1 MVKSRE
7 TARAVRGEKAAILR
21 DWQKE
26 AQAHLWH
33 IEKALLSRKGAAT
46 ACAAA
51 TIALLADYHQN
62 GGFFLVTAPP
72 EAVANSA
79 SAPAD
84 SVPSSPAR
92 EAGARNL
99 RPPLESCAENWR
111 ALPVAWADIRL
122 LVETLCAR
130 SLQALA
136 LRGVAAESLARS
148 EGLFAALLAAVADQ
162 RIVQLEQQVASH
174 REETA
179 VSQHLANRFL
189 ANASHELRTPL
200 TAVLGFAELLLEE
213 TYGELTPEQ
222 RTATSHIENS
232 AQNLLEAVNNLL
244 DLLRI
249 RAGKLTLQTR
259 PLAITPLLHN
269 IYAILLPLANRKSV
283 GFSMELR
290 EDLGMIEADENILRH
305 ILYHLLSSAL
315 RATPADGQV
324 TLHAARDETTL
335 TIFTHD
341 TALHLP
347 PEAIANMSEPF
358 PLLENSPA
366 RGYEGWEVGL
376 PLVSRY
382 VELHNG
388 TLELD
393 SKPDEGTT
401 FRIVLPT
408 GRPAN
413 RPSML

>member
-1 MVKSRE
+1 MVRSRE

-21 DWQKE
+21 DWQQE
-26 AQAHLWH
+26 AQARLWH
-33 IEKALLSRKGAAT
+33 VEKTLLARKGAAT
-46 ACAAA
+46 NCAAA
-51 TIALLADYHQN
+51 TLALLADYHQN

-72 EAVANSA
+72 DSA
-79 SAPAD
+79 ATTPEPADSAPAL
-84 SVPSSPAR
+84 VAP
-92 EAGARNL
+92 EAGAGNL
-99 RPPLESCAENWR
+99 RPPLEACAENWR
-111 ALPVAWADIRL
+111 TLPVAWTDIRL
-122 LVETLCAR
+122 LVETLCTHA
-130 SLQALA
+130 LQALA

-148 EGLFAALLAAVADQ
+148 EGLFAALLAAIADR
-162 RIVQLEQQVASH
+162 RIGQLEQQVASH
-174 REETA
+174 REETT

-222 RTATSHIENS
+222 RTAISHIENS
-232 AQNLLEAVNNLL
+232 AQNLLEVVNNLL

-249 RAGKLTLQTR
+249 RAGKLTLQMR
-259 PLAITPLLHN
+259 PLAITPLLRN
-269 IYAILLPLANRKSV
+269 IYEILLPLANRKGV
-283 GFSMELR
+283 GFSIELS

-324 TLHAARDETTL
+324 TLHAVREETTL

-347 PEAIANMSEPF
+347 PEAIANMSDPF

-366 RGYEGWEVGL
+366 RGFEGWEVGL

-393 SKPDEGTT
+393 SEPGEGTT
-401 FRIVLPT
+401 FRIVLPI

-413 RPSML
+413 RTTPL